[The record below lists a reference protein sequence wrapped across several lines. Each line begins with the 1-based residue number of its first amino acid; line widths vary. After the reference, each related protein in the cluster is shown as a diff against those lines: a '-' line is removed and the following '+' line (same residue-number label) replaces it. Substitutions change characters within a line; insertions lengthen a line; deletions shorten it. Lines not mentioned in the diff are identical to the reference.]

1 VLRLGLRN
9 VGFPGGE
16 LPEQIISHYRLIR
29 EIGSG
34 GMGIVHKAE
43 DLTLGRHVALKLLPG
58 TKSDFSALERFRQE
72 ARAASALNHPAICT
86 IYEIGEDK
94 GQHFISMELLEGE
107 PLNLRILRQPF
118 EIDEALEFAMQIT
131 DGLDAA
137 HLKGIIHRDL
147 KPANLFVTKRG
158 HGKILDFGLAKL
170 VGDEPGSP
178 DAPTLAAPLTRPHA
192 AVGTREYMSPEQA
205 RGSFIDARSDIFSLG
220 EVFYEMVTGRRPFAG
235 ETAALLFD
243 AILNSDPEPPSR
255 FNPSLPRRWEEIILG
270 MLEKDPDLRFQ
281 SAAAVCT
288 ELKRLKRDMDLGRAE
303 PASGT
308 HTHPSSPVRARPS
321 SKSRT
326 RTDTGLRT
334 ARPRR
339 KGIAV
344 LPFVNATGNAD
355 LEYLSD
361 GLTELLINSLSGIP
375 ELRTIPRAV
384 VFHYKGQPFD
394 PAKIAKDLKVRLV
407 VAGRLSQRAGNLTI
421 GVELLELG
429 ALSQLWGHQY
439 NAGEAEV
446 AGLSGSIASDITQ
459 TLRLNLTSDIS
470 TRLSRR
476 HTSTPQAFELYLKG
490 RHAYARFTPEHV
502 YQAIEYAR
510 QAIQLDPM
518 FASAY
523 ALAAD
528 GYSLCGYFRYGQL
541 DDVFPKA
548 KAAALKAIDLDPTL
562 GEPHAA
568 LGLIYYIYE
577 WDWPRAEQAFR
588 RAAQFQAEGLGG
600 GTSYAFL
607 MLTQGRL
614 DQAIALAE
622 RALQVDPLSAPVA
635 AALAWIYF
643 SAREFDKAARQ
654 ARNARELDP
663 RIFDNPELFPT
674 DIMVDIHSGRA
685 AEALGKY
692 QAFLQESK
700 IDIAKSGLPYVMAH
714 AGHKDEVRMM
724 LQMADLSTADPTN
737 VAMVYAALGDYD
749 LAFDWLEK
757 GLQGRFR
764 GMFWLKS
771 MPDFD
776 PMRKDQ
782 RYFDIL
788 RRMNLPD

>member
-1 VLRLGLRN
+1 M
-9 VGFPGGE
+9 
-16 LPEQIISHYRLIR
+16 PEEIISHYRLIR

-34 GMGIVHKAE
+34 GMGVVYEAE

-58 TKSDFSALERFRQE
+58 TKADSSSIDRFRQE

-107 PLNLRILRQPF
+107 PLHLRLLRQAF
-118 EIDEALEFAMQIT
+118 EVGELLDFVLQIC

-137 HLKGIIHRDL
+137 HTKGIIHRDL
-147 KPANLFVTKRG
+147 KPANLFITKRG

-170 VGDEPGSP
+170 IGAGVVSP
-178 DAPTLAAPLTRPHA
+178 DAATMAAPITRPNS
-192 AVGTREYMSPEQA
+192 AVGTLEYMSPEQA
-205 RGSFIDARSDIFSLG
+205 RGSLLDARTDIFSLG
-220 EVFYEMVTGRRPFAG
+220 GVFYEMLAGRRPFPG
-235 ETAALLFD
+235 NTPALLFN
-243 AILNSDPEPPSR
+243 AILNSEPEPPSR
-255 FNPSLPRRWEEIILG
+255 FNPSMPRRLEEIVLG

-281 SAAAVCT
+281 SAGALCT
-288 ELKRLKRDMDLGRAE
+288 EFRRLKRDMDLGRAGS
-303 PASGT
+303 ASGV
-308 HTHPSSPVRARPS
+308 SSASSVRSSSARVRVPP
-321 SKSRT
+321 KSRADSAG
-326 RTDTGLRT
+326 RVVRV
-334 ARPRR
+334 RR

-344 LPFVNATGNAD
+344 LPFVNATSD
-355 LEYLSD
+355 PELDYLSD
-361 GLTELLINSLSGIP
+361 GLTEVLINSLSGIP

-407 VAGRLSQRAGNLTI
+407 VAGQLSQRAGNLAI
-421 GVELLELG
+421 NVELLELG
-429 ALSQLWGHQY
+429 TLAQLWGHQY
-439 NAGEAEV
+439 SADKEEV
-446 AGLSGSIASDITQ
+446 TGLSGTITADITQ
-459 TLRLNLTSDIS
+459 TLRLNLTSDITS
-470 TRLSRR
+470 RLSRR
-476 HTSTPQAFELYLKG
+476 HTSAPQAFELYLKG

-502 YQAIEYAR
+502 YQAVEYAR

-523 ALAAD
+523 ALTAD
-528 GYSLCGYFRYGQL
+528 AYSLCGYFRYGAL

-548 KAAALKAIDLDPTL
+548 KAAALRALELDPTL

-577 WDWPRAEQAFR
+577 WDWERAEQAFR
-588 RAAQFQAEGLGG
+588 RAAKLQAEGLGG

-607 MLTQGRL
+607 MLTLGRV
-614 DQAIALAE
+614 DQAMALAE

-643 SAREFDKAARQ
+643 SSREFDKAVRQ

-663 RIFDNPELFPT
+663 HIFDNPELFPT
-674 DIMVDIHSGRA
+674 DIMVDIHSGRGV
-685 AEALGKY
+685 EALGKY

-700 IDIAKSGLPYVMAH
+700 IDIAKSAFPYVLAH
-714 AGHKDEVRMM
+714 AGQKDQVRMM
-724 LQMADLSTADPTN
+724 MQMADLSTADPTN

-749 LAFDWLEK
+749 LAFEWLEK
-757 GLQGRFR
+757 GLQGRYR
-764 GMFWLKS
+764 GMFWLKT

-776 PMRKDQ
+776 PMRKDP
-782 RYFDIL
+782 RYGDIL
-788 RRMNLPD
+788 RRMNLPV